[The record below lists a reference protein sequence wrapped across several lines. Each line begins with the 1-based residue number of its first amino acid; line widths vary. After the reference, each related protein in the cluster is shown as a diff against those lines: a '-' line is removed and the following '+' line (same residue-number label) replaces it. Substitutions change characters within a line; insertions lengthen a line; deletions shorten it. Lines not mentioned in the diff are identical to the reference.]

1 MITAAADPTEYEIIM
16 KPIQCLVETAVYA
29 DDLDRAER
37 FYRETLGLTVK
48 LITPGLWGLPATW

>member
-1 MITAAADPTEYEIIM
+1 M